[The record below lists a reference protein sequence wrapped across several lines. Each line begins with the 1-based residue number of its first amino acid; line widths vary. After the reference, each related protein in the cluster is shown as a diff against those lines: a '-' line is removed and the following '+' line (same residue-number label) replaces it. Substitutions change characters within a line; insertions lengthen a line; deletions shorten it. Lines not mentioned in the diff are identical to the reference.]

1 MRLILFLFRFVY
13 YLFYHQFAWTY
24 DFISALVSL
33 GRWQDWVSSALPYLD
48 GRVLELGF
56 GPGHLQVSLN
66 ENHFQAFGLD
76 ESPQMARLASR
87 NLRRNRFIPRL
98 SRGYAQNL
106 PFATGTFDSVVATF
120 PSDFIYDP
128 RSLQEIW
135 RVLAPGGILV
145 ILPMAWITGTL
156 PLERLVAWLLRVVGE
171 APGKP
176 GKLPAAIK
184 DRFAHLRFNL
194 RSELVPVRGNQV
206 LVVLAK
212 KLD

>member
-1 MRLILFLFRFVY
+1 M
-13 YLFYHQFAWTY
+13 
-24 DFISALVSL
+24 
-33 GRWQDWVSSALPYLD
+33 
-48 GRVLELGF
+48 
-56 GPGHLQVSLN
+56 
-66 ENHFQAFGLD
+66 
-76 ESPQMARLASR
+76 
-87 NLRRNRFIPRL
+87 
-98 SRGYAQNL
+98 
-106 PFATGTFDSVVATF
+106 
-120 PSDFIYDP
+120 
-128 RSLQEIW
+128 
-135 RVLAPGGILV
+135 LAPGGILV

>member
-1 MRLILFLFRFVY
+1 MRLILFLFRSVY

-24 DFISALVSL
+24 DFVAALVSL

-66 ENHFQAFGLD
+66 ENHLQAFGLD

-87 NLRRNRFIPRL
+87 NIRRKRFIPCL

-106 PFATGTFDSVVATF
+106 PFATGAFDSVVATF
-120 PSDFIYDP
+120 PSDYIYDP

-171 APGKP
+171 PPGRP
-176 GKLPAAIK
+176 GELPAALK
-184 DRFAHLRFNL
+184 DRFDQLRFNL
-194 RSELVPVRGNQV
+194 RSELVPVRGSQV